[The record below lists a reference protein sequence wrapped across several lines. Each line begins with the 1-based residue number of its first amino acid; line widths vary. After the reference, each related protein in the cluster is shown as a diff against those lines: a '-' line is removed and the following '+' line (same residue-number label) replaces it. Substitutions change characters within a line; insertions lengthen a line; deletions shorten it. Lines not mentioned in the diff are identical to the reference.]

1 MRMAEQSK
9 LCHAH
14 DAHDEG
20 TEGAA
25 FWKHFGEPIRETGE
39 NQTKKQKEATLHESK
54 SYNFLCER
62 CRTGVARCA
71 FTCK

>member
-25 FWKHFGEPIRETGE
+25 FWKHFWEPIWEIG
-39 NQTKKQKEATLHESK
+39 KKKEEATLHESK

-62 CRTGVARCA
+62 CRTGVAGCA